1 MRADQTD
8 ARASDRTDPTLG
20 RDRSK
25 PMSRDY
31 WGVWLLAAIIVAIAV
46 NPLRVRLVRE
56 WLKRHKR
63 PLKYADLRVH
73 VEGAD
78 DPGQPRDPGKYEGR
92 DQPRPQ
98 PGDRRFSAYFN
109 SIVELAL
116 ELAATSLCAGSR
128 GRILSM

>member
-1 MRADQTD
+1 
-8 ARASDRTDPTLG
+8 
-20 RDRSK
+20 
-25 PMSRDY
+25 MSRDY

-109 SIVELAL
+109 SIVELVDYRADDNYFFKPL
-116 ELAATSLCAGSR
+116 TGELAGKVLKNQSR
-128 GRILSM
+128 WSILPLRRP